1 VGELG
6 EVEQAMTEVRFPQMR
21 ADAVDA
27 VRSLAD
33 PDHQQRVWLRREYPQ
48 PGYFDDLTT
57 NITIL
62 YDDTRVLEDPAAT
75 VGAVLRSDRE
85 AAALAPL
92 AEALDKM
99 FAEMGTSCDDASYL
113 NSAHWPAVVEAARS
127 ALGALTSPE

>member
-1 VGELG
+1 
-6 EVEQAMTEVRFPQMR
+6 MTDVRFPQMR
-21 ADAVDA
+21 AEAVDA

-75 VGAVLRSDRE
+75 VGTVLRSERE
-85 AAALAPL
+85 VTALAPL
-92 AEALDKM
+92 AEALNAM
-99 FAEMGTSCDDASYL
+99 FADLGTDRDDASYL
-113 NSAHWPAVVEAARS
+113 KSSHWPEVVSAARV
-127 ALGALTSPE
+127 ALTALTSP